1 MKRNSR
7 WKDVTKSDLIQELD
21 AIINEYKLPNI
32 TQKEYFSLSK
42 FSEFIMRRLG
52 INFSELKNE
61 LGLSNNIKGRKV
73 RSGLIKAKKSK
84 SNLEFT
90 NPIKL
95 EHTGKLVRCLK
106 RGKRCSGTFKQSNL
120 LHHVCANCYE
130 ENKRVTE
137 SAMYW

>member
-7 WKDVTKSDLIQELD
+7 WKDVTKSDLIQELN
-21 AIINEYKLPNI
+21 AIINEHKLPNI

-95 EHTGKLVRCLK
+95 EHTGKMVKCLK
-106 RGKRCSGTFKQSNL
+106 GGKRCKETFKQSNL
-120 LHHVCANCYE
+120 YHHVCESCRE
-130 ENKRVTE
+130 ENKHVTE